1 VFVGCS
7 CNPITP
13 GDTETN
19 RLSVRG
25 TPNGQIPARDET
37 GGVGRV
43 LRTHLNLCQHWV
55 PAAVI
60 AIVELS
66 GRFSVPLTP
75 R

>member
-1 VFVGCS
+1 M
-7 CNPITP
+7 PI
-13 GDTETN
+13 
-19 RLSVRG
+19 R

-37 GGVGRV
+37 RGVGRV
-43 LRTHLNLCQHWV
+43 LRTHLNLCQRWV